1 MCRAFKV
8 LENWQGANIL
18 YLKLDISQF
27 TSKLYIQ
34 FNKINKVCVTHP
46 PMKQLTCGNAGWI
59 EERPNMDT

>member
-18 YLKLDISQF
+18 YLKAGHFSIYLPVQ
-27 TSKLYIQ
+27 Q
-34 FNKINKVCVTHP
+34 NKQGVCNTHP
-46 PMKQLTCGNAGWI
+46 SMKQLTCGNAGWI